1 MVITRSGLLG
11 VSDLSPD
18 LRDLLAQE
26 YQDVRT
32 AEAVALFYYQA
43 KKYWSFCYLSAAR
56 MHPHQPPTSGVA
68 YYRWQGSS
76 VYVL

>member
-11 VSDLSPD
+11 VSNLSPD

-26 YQDVRT
+26 HQDVRT

-43 KKYWSFCYLSAAR
+43 KNIGAFATVQQLACILTNPQRPA
-56 MHPHQPPTSGVA
+56 
-68 YYRWQGSS
+68 
-76 VYVL
+76 